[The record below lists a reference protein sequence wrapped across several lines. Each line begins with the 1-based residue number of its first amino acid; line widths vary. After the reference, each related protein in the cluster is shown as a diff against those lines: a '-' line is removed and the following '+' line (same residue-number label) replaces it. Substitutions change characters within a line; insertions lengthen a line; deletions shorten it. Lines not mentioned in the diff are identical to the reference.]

1 MMHEHPD
8 ANLLAAFAEKKLLA
22 HEREELLAHLA
33 ECADCREVVALTSV
47 NEQTGRPKP
56 LSPVWRWGSAAAA
69 AALILIGVWGLRLS
83 LLPPTSKT
91 APPAAVPPRSD
102 IALSSAPAEIA
113 PQRQIIR
120 APKRL
125 AGSAPPKRLKPSPIT
140 PEPEVAREM
149 APKQFARR
157 ASGGIGL
164 TAAKGF
170 LPQTRVLWNVSAAVV
185 ERSFDG
191 GITWQPVPISEGTE
205 FQAVAGEGSEVWAG
219 GAHGALFHSTDGG
232 ASWKQVAVGGG
243 GELLNGSILAIRL
256 PDRADIILETDSG
269 QQWAS
274 RDGGLS
280 WKHL

>member
-8 ANLLAAFAEKKLLA
+8 ANVLAAFAEKRLLA

-47 NEQTGRPKP
+47 NERAAPSRP
-56 LSPVWRWGSAAAA
+56 LSPLWRWVGAAAA
-69 AALILIGVWGLRLS
+69 AALLLTGVWGLRLS
-83 LLPPTSKT
+83 LLPPRNEI
-91 APPAAVPPRSD
+91 APPAAIPPKSE
-102 IALSSAPAEIA
+102 IALSSPPAEIA
-113 PQRQIIR
+113 PQRQIVP
-120 APKRL
+120 APPRL
-125 AGSAPPKRLKPSPIT
+125 AASAPPKRLKPSVIP

-157 ASGGIGL
+157 AAAGIGFM
-164 TAAKGF
+164 AAKGF
-170 LPQTRVLWNVSAAVV
+170 LRRSQVLWNVNASVV

-191 GITWQPVPISEGTE
+191 GITWQTVSISEGAE
-205 FQAVAGEGSEVWAG
+205 FHAIASDGSEVWAG
-219 GAHGALFHSTDGG
+219 GAHGVLFHSPDGG
-232 ASWKQVAVGGG
+232 ASWKQVEVGGG
-243 GELLNGSILAIRL
+243 GELLNGSIVAIRL

-274 RDGGLS
+274 RDGGLT